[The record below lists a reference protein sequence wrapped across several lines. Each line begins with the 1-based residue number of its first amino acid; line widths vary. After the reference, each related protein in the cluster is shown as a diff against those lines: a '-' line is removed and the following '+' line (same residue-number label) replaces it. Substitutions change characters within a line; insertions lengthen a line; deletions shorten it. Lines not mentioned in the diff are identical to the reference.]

1 VSINKRV
8 TSLKLTLKNKTEMTK
23 IGLSIFNVANYVQDM
38 HRNII
43 RKK

>member
-1 VSINKRV
+1 
-8 TSLKLTLKNKTEMTK
+8 MTK

-43 RKK
+43 RKKVNKDCKRLKYLTIIKD